1 MAVNLAQTAVEH
13 GAVAVNYVR
22 VEKLLKTDGR
32 LSGVEAIDLE
42 SGRRF
47 RLEAKAVVNATG
59 VFVDSILQ
67 MDDPTG
73 IHLVRPS
80 QGVHLVLD
88 RKFLRSEQAVMI
100 PKTDDGRVLFAV
112 PWHSYVV
119 VGTTDTTVERPSLEP
134 RPLEEEIDFILRTAD
149 RYLSGRPRREDVLSV
164 FAAGRPEIER
174 GKYEGN
180 FAQSQNYG
188 VRVELDHDHR
198 RQVDDLP
205 PDGAGYG

>member
-1 MAVNLAQTAVEH
+1 
-13 GAVAVNYVR
+13 
-22 VEKLLKTDGR
+22 
-32 LSGVEAIDLE
+32 
-42 SGRRF
+42 
-47 RLEAKAVVNATG
+47 
-59 VFVDSILQ
+59 

-112 PWHSYVV
+112 PWHNYVV

-164 FAAGRPEIER
+164 FAGLRPLGRPEIER
-174 GKYEGN
+174 GKYEGK
-180 FAQSQNYG
+180 FRAVTKLWCPG
-188 VRVELDHDHR
+188 RT
-198 RQVDDLP
+198 
-205 PDGAGYG
+205 